1 MIRTRQEVWHHIRTH
16 TVKHIFLNRD
26 IFGLCI
32 SGVCVRAC
40 TNPRVCARVRVRAG
54 GGSEQSRTVQQA
66 QAAGRAGE
74 AAKKYSS
81 RYLKLRGEQRSV
93 RTSACTVRTEP
104 PNPPCSFSH
113 TLTGA
118 LDACWYLFY
127 FILFFF
133 YIYFSPPHLFCLFS
147 SISPSGE
154 RTLLGARQKIRAV

>member
-1 MIRTRQEVWHHIRTH
+1 MIRNPAGSVTSHQDAQLNTSSS
-16 TVKHIFLNRD
+16 TGTFLD
-26 IFGLCI
+26 CA
-32 SGVCVRAC
+32 SAACVRAC

-104 PNPPCSFSH
+104 PNPPCSFPH
-113 TLTGA
+113 TQTGA

-127 FILFFF
+127 FI
-133 YIYFSPPHLFCLFS
+133 
-147 SISPSGE
+147 
-154 RTLLGARQKIRAV
+154 